1 MSFEL
6 CTSSSR
12 KLKDANVEC
21 ASVNK
26 SEISFKNKLK
36 VLVVDD
42 DKINR
47 MILSNQLQQLGIE
60 IQEVENGK
68 KAIDILLKSPDVDL
82 ILMDKDIP
90 TMDGPEVFTI
100 YIYFLKILHH

>member
-47 MILSNQLQQLGIE
+47 MILSN
-60 IQEVENGK
+60 
-68 KAIDILLKSPDVDL
+68 
-82 ILMDKDIP
+82 
-90 TMDGPEVFTI
+90 
-100 YIYFLKILHH
+100 